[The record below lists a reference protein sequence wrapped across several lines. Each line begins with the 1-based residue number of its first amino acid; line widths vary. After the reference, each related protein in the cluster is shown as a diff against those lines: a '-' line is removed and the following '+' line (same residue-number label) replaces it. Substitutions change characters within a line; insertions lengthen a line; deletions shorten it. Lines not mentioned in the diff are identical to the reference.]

1 MKKWL
6 SQIIVYTLFFLLY
19 LTPLVGQNTLTTLG
33 LTSATPAA
41 SSYSLRKMSTG
52 YSGPLARITI
62 GTNYYDVYPDTT
74 SGLFAPTSKISAAMT
89 TYNAAVAAASA
100 NALSTIITAGVT
112 TAKVAIWYDQSGNAN
127 NVIQA
132 TTANQPRV
140 INLGTIETLNGMP
153 TLRFV
158 GASSHFMESVN
169 NVNIAGA
176 SSVNAVSSSISSSA
190 NTANIVT
197 TKAIT
202 AKDGSSSTNAALS
215 AAQLKIDYP
224 SKPDGVYW
232 IDLPTAGPKE
242 VYCIMNS
249 AIDGGGWMLAMKA
262 AATVM
267 VPATTGTFNYASTYW
282 TAVNTLNPTDIN
294 RNNGDAKYDVM
305 NYFLAKDMM
314 ALWPDIP
321 SNYNSSTTGGSI
333 NLSSTYNNWCWLQN
347 NILGGTRVTPI
358 NFFATSAGVSKMIMD
373 ADLYAG
379 KGTAFSGQTQVRF
392 YGFNYEGNA
401 NAKVRWGFGWNEN
414 AAGLFP
420 LGDQGSN
427 DVSGGIGMGSSFGN
441 YSAGDKIN
449 CCQNTGTNTTI
460 NRSARVEVYIR

>member
-6 SQIIVYTLFFLLY
+6 SQIILFTIFFLLY
-19 LTPLVGQNTLTTLG
+19 LTPSVGQNTLTTLG

-41 SSYSLRKMSTG
+41 SSYSLRKMSSN

-74 SGLFAPTSKISAAMT
+74 TGLFALTSKISAVIAT
-89 TYNAAVAAASA
+89 SGAAVAIAST
-100 NALSTIITAGVT
+100 NALSTLITAGTT
-112 TAKVAIWYDQSGNAN
+112 TATVAIWYDQSGNAN
-127 NVIQA
+127 NVIQP
-132 TTANQPRV
+132 TTANQPRI

-153 TLRFV
+153 TLRFSS
-158 GASSHFMESVN
+158 ASANFMESVN
-169 NVNIAGA
+169 NVSISGA

-197 TKAIT
+197 TKAVT

-224 SKPDGVYW
+224 TKPDGVYW

-249 AIDGGGWMLAMKA
+249 AIDGGGWMLVMKA
-262 AATVM
+262 TST
-267 VPATTGTFNYASTYW
+267 ATTFSYASTYW
-282 TAVNTLNPTDIN
+282 TAVNTLNPTDVT

-305 NYFLAKDMM
+305 NYFQAKDMM

-321 SNYNSSTTGGSI
+321 SNYGSSTTGGSI

-427 DVSGGIGMGSSFGN
+427 DVSGGIGMGTGFGN
-441 YSAGDKIN
+441 YSAGDKIS

>member
-19 LTPLVGQNTLTTLG
+19 LTPVVGQNTLTTLG

-74 SGLFAPTSKISAAMT
+74 SGLFALTSKISAVIAT
-89 TYNAAVAAASA
+89 SSAAISAASV
-100 NALSTIITAGVT
+100 NALSAIITAGVT
-112 TAKVAIWYDQSGNAN
+112 TATVAIWYDQSGYAN
-127 NVIQA
+127 NVIQP

-153 TLRFV
+153 TLRFSS
-158 GASSHFMESVN
+158 ASANFMESVN

-190 NTANIVT
+190 NTASLVT

-224 SKPDGVYW
+224 TKPDGVYW
-232 IDLPTAGPKE
+232 IDLPTAGPTQI
-242 VYCIMNS
+242 YCLMNS
-249 AIDGGGWMLAMKA
+249 AYSGGGWMLAMKA
-262 AATVM
+262 
-267 VPATTGTFNYASTYW
+267 TTTTTFSYSSTYW
-282 TAVNTLNPTDIN
+282 TGVNTLNPTDVT
-294 RNNGDAKYDVM
+294 RNNADAKYNVM

-314 ALWPDIP
+314 AIWPDIA
-321 SNYNSSTTGGSI
+321 NSGTESGSI
-333 NLSSTYNNWCWLQN
+333 DNLTNWTWLQN
-347 NILGGTRVTPI
+347 NFHNSGSTTTLISKFSGTQV
-358 NFFATSAGVSKMIMD
+358 AYETSTNGTMTFSGYGA
-373 ADLYAG
+373 
-379 KGTAFSGQTQVRF
+379 TAFSNQGGFTF
-392 YGFNYEGNA
+392 YGINYTTLA
-401 NAKVRWGFGWNEN
+401 NASVRWGFAWNNETN
-414 AAGLFP
+414 QA
-420 LGDQGSN
+420 SN
-427 DVSGGIGMGSSFGN
+427 DVSGGIGMGSSYGN
-441 YSAGDKIN
+441 FSAGDKWN
-449 CCQNTGTNTTI
+449 CCQINTGI